1 MLKHNVMAMF
11 AVAYLML
18 VTLQICSCYSGHGAV
33 RTIYVQPTDTDAS
46 SCSYKPCKTLA
57 YYSNHPTQYFQSN
70 TVVIFLDGKHH
81 IDIGGL
87 IPVRD
92 VTNLEFRVKNFAEII
107 CKNSTG
113 FAFLN
118 VSNLCISNIAFC
130 SCGAR
135 VGEVLVKEVLFT
147 YTNASQLFRMSERQ
161 QIAILLAGVYNLT
174 VSSLIIQNSTG
185 YGLLGFNVLGTS
197 VIRNSKFSFNNYYTL
212 NSQACQ
218 IAVTNPI
225 LYIETIQDCMGGN
238 ALFIFSELNE
248 CKNDQMY
255 TLFVVNSTFSHGV
268 DLTGSA
274 LIRKLTCC
282 PNDNVV
288 FGGAGIS
295 AKIAP
300 TSYKLEIILD
310 GVNTSVNNA
319 DSGPNMNFQTF
330 DFIRHFALTIRNS
343 VCELGNTLLS
353 ENFAYFAWPLNS
365 GFYYYKGLKL
375 SANYNPVCWTHSP
388 EMTYKG
394 QMNITNSSFTGNRG
408 FNSGAMMFFFHP
420 QYDYRVYEITNV
432 DNCTFQNNLQGAII
446 VREEHGPI
454 KGDVSPIQFTIRNSQ
469 FSYHSFFNK
478 SFLRPFDTTFYA
490 AVIFD
495 SAQNVTIENSKF
507 YSNFGPAIQA
517 KHAIL
522 YMLGEILVWNNTGDI
537 GAGISLLYSS
547 YMVLHSNTAILFLEN
562 HAQSKG
568 GAIYVQKSADEDQQA
583 CFFQVMNPNAL
594 KIAQFNVNILL
605 INNTSGESG
614 SAVYGGTVDN
624 CTRKYVSDK
633 PGPIAPWVYFDEIFY
648 GLNGE
653 LIANDEEQPSL
664 ISSDPQQVC
673 HCQNNTMLCPQ
684 DQVGELFRPVV
695 VEKSVFPGAL
705 FQVMLATLGQRKGLV
720 EGVIHAVSYPE
731 PNKELPL
738 GKFQATQSVHGCVP
752 VSYQVFTPSPI
763 AQFGLALDRAGEGIP
778 YVSLDMH
785 VTLLPCPPG
794 FSITNA
800 LYCICAPPLAQR
812 GLYCNITEQTI
823 ERKGTVWVSI
833 TSPGNESDSFLVHDH
848 CPFDYCNTST
858 IKIVL
863 SDPDEQCV
871 YDRSGILCGQCKPGQ
886 SAIFGSSK
894 CKTCN
899 NRWISLLAVFIV
911 AGIVLIAFLIFFNLT
926 VSIGTVNGFI
936 LFANVVRVNS
946 PTFFPPAS
954 VSPFLSTIRY
964 ALSLFIAWL
973 NLDLGIELCFYDGMT
988 TVDKVWLQ
996 FVFPL
1001 YIWAL
1006 VGLIIYAARRSI
1018 FVVRIIGSSPI
1029 SVLATLFLLSYA
1041 KLLQTIISIF
1051 SFTDLTFP
1059 DKSISPRWLLD
1070 GNIVMAE
1077 GKHIPLLVV
1086 ALAFSVFF
1094 IIPFTLM
1101 LVFAPCIQAQTGTGL
1116 LEKRWIRSII
1126 PLLDAYQIPYNANFR
1141 FWTGL
1146 LLVVRIV
1153 LFLAFSVNALGDPK
1167 INLLIT
1173 VTMVIFLLALNL
1185 HLGYAYKNRL
1195 LNVIESSFIIN
1206 LGVLSLWSSFIT
1218 KGSTNSIKY
1227 QLIVTC
1233 LMVGLAFIKFI
1244 LIFCYHVYLLLKRR
1258 EMLHYFKCCC
1268 KCRHNGYEKLINKD
1282 DEIDKEPASLHSPPL
1297 TTTKIVLTDSLTGKN

>member
-1 MLKHNVMAMF
+1 MF
-11 AVAYLML
+11 MCVAVVLLILSLAAR
-18 VTLQICSCYSGHGAV
+18 ICSCSEAV
-33 RTIYVQPTDTDAS
+33 HTLYVKPTDEDAVI
-46 SCSYKPCKTLA
+46 CPHDPCQTLTN
-57 YYSNHPTQYFQSN
+57 YSRHPDQYIQSD
-70 TVVIFLDGKHH
+70 TSVIFLDGKHD
-81 IDIGGL
+81 IDTGRL
-87 IPVRD
+87 IPVMS
-92 VTNLEFRVKNFAEII
+92 VNNVEFRAKNFAEII
-107 CKNSTG
+107 CRNFTG
-113 FAFLN
+113 FAFIN
-118 VSNLCISNIAFC
+118 VSNFSISNIAFIT
-130 SCGAR
+130 CGAR
-135 VGEVLVKEVLFT
+135 IGDVLTREVLSI
-147 YTNASQLFRMSERQ
+147 YTNAFQLFRMSERQ
-161 QIAILLAGVYNLT
+161 QMAILLACVYNLT
-174 VSSLIIQNSTG
+174 MSSLIVQNSTG
-185 YGLLGFNVLGTS
+185 YGLLGFNILGIS
-197 VIRNSKFSFNNYYTL
+197 VIRNSIFQFNNYYTL
-212 NSQACQ
+212 NSEACLM
-218 IAVTNPI
+218 VVKNLRP
-225 LYIETIQDCMGGN
+225 IETVQDCMGGN
-238 ALFIFSELNE
+238 ALFIFSELTE
-248 CKNDQMY
+248 CRTDNK
-255 TLFVVNSTFSHGV
+255 LFVENSSFTHGV
-268 DLTGSA
+268 DLTGRPQ
-274 LIRKLTCC
+274 IQKLLDC
-282 PNDNVV
+282 PDDNVV

-300 TSYKLEIILD
+300 TSYKLHIILD
-310 GVNTSVNNA
+310 GVNTSANNA

-330 DFIRHFALTIRNS
+330 DFVNHFTLIIQNS

-353 ENFAYFAWPLNS
+353 EQLRMDMLLFNS

-375 SANYNPVCWTHSP
+375 SSSSYNSLRWTHSP
-388 EMTYKG
+388 QKIYNT
-394 QMNITNSSFTGNRG
+394 QINIANSSFTGNSG
-408 FNSGAMMFFFHP
+408 MSTGAMMFFIHP
-420 QYDYRVYEITNV
+420 QYDYLVYEITKIEACHF
-432 DNCTFQNNLQGAII
+432 DNNFQGAI
-446 VREEHGPI
+446 VVLESHGLI
-454 KGDVSPIQFTIRNSQ
+454 KNGISPIQFMIQNSQ
-469 FSYHSFFNK
+469 FVNHKFFSN

-495 SAQNVTIENSKF
+495 SAQNVTVKNCNFS
-507 YSNFGPAIQA
+507 SNLGPAIQA
-517 KHAIL
+517 RHATL
-522 YMLGEILVWNNTGDI
+522 YMQGIIFIWNNTGDI

-547 YMVLHSNTAILFLEN
+547 YMVLQSNTTIHFLEN
-562 HAQSKG
+562 RAQSKG
-568 GAIYVQKSADEDQQA
+568 GAIYVQKSADENQQA
-583 CFFQVMNPNAL
+583 CFFQVMNPNAS
-594 KIAQFNVNILL
+594 KITELRVKILL

-614 SAVYGGTVDN
+614 SAVYGGTVDFCMRN
-624 CTRKYVSDK
+624 YVSDK
-633 PGPIAPWVYFDEIFY
+633 PGPIAPWVYFDEIFS
-648 GLNGE
+648 GPSCEKINNN
-653 LIANDEEQPSL
+653 AKQPSL

-705 FQVMLATLGQRKGLV
+705 FQVMLTTLGQRKGLV
-720 EGVIHAVSYPE
+720 QGVIRAVPF
-731 PNKELPL
+731 PNPKKRLPL
-738 GKFQATQSVHGCVP
+738 GRYQATQSVHGCVP
-752 VSYQVFTPSPI
+752 VSYQVFSPLKME
-763 AQFGLALDRAGEGIP
+763 QFGLAVDRAGEGIP
-778 YVSLDMH
+778 YTSIYMLVI
-785 VTLLPCPPG
+785 LLPCPPG
-794 FSITNA
+794 FIISNA
-800 LYCICAPPLAQR
+800 LSCVCAQPLEKR
-812 GLYCNITEQTI
+812 GLHCNITEQTI

-833 TSPGNESDSFLVHDH
+833 TSPGTKSDSFLVHDH

-858 IKIVL
+858 LKIVL
-863 SDPDEQCV
+863 SDPDKQCV
-871 YDRSGILCGQCKPGQ
+871 YDHSGILCGQCKPGQ

-926 VSIGTVNGFI
+926 VSVGTVNGFI

-946 PTFFPPAS
+946 STFFPPAS
-954 VSPFLSTIRY
+954 MSPFISTIRY

-988 TVDKVWLQ
+988 AVDKVWLQ

-1006 VGLIIYAARRSI
+1006 VGLIIYVARRSI

-1116 LEKRWIRSII
+1116 LDKRWIRNII

-1146 LLVVRIV
+1146 LLVVRVV
-1153 LFLAFSVNALGDPK
+1153 LFLAFAVNTLGDPK
-1167 INLLIT
+1167 INLLIS

-1218 KGSTNSIKY
+1218 KGSTDSIKY

-1268 KCRHNGYEKLINKD
+1268 KCRHNGYEKLINED
-1282 DEIDKEPASLHSPPL
+1282 DEIDKQPASPHNPPL
-1297 TTTKIVLTDSLTGKN
+1297 TTTKIVLTDSLTGEN